1 MLTLLLLAACRP
13 EITDTVTATPVFI
26 RGAFDASAVD
36 FGYVPTGESAE
47 ALLEL
52 TSIGSGTLT
61 IDALTISNPAFTLE
75 DSYPRSLDPGESATL
90 TVRFTPTEPIVYT
103 GTLEVVSDDR
113 LPLSA
118 ELQGSAD
125 PTPIAVCE
133 TLEPHVLVGTA
144 AYFFGDRSASPTGDT
159 LTWSWSLL
167 SAPAGSVA
175 TLAASGAEASLLADV
190 LGEFVVGLTV
200 TDTTGRSSACTT
212 SVSATEVPF
221 VPGLSFELTWEHA
234 GDDFDLHLVRNDG
247 ELLSNDD
254 CYYMTCTSGLDWG
267 VRGDYSDNPELVQ
280 DDIVGTG
287 PEQIVLE
294 SPSDE
299 RYTLYV
305 HDYPGS
311 IYNFTNPGVV
321 RVFWDNVLLAERTV
335 NPEEDDYIPVF
346 VFVTADRSITEP

>member
-1 MLTLLLLAACRP
+1 LTLLLLAACRP
-13 EITDTVTATPVFI
+13 EITDTGTATPVFI
-26 RGAFDASAVD
+26 RGALDTSAVD

-47 ALLEL
+47 ASLEL

-75 DSYPRSLDPGESATL
+75 DSYPPSLEPGESATL
-90 TVRFTPTEPIVYT
+90 TLHFTPTEPIVYT

-133 TLEPHVLVGTA
+133 TLEPHVLIGAA

-175 TLAASGAEASLLADV
+175 TLAASGAEASLVADV

-221 VPGLSFELTWEHA
+221 VPGLSIELTWEHE
-234 GDDFDLHLVRNDG
+234 GDDFDLHLVRDDG
-247 ELLSNDD
+247 ELLSSND
-254 CYYMTCTSGLDWG
+254 CYFYNCLGGLDWG
-267 VRGDYSDNPELVQ
+267 VRGDYTDNPDMLQ
-280 DDIVGTG
+280 DDITGTG
-287 PEQIVLE
+287 PEQIALE
-294 SPSDE
+294 SPADA

-305 HDYPGS
+305 HDYPNS
-311 IYNFTNPGVV
+311 VYNGANPALV

-346 VFVTADRSITEP
+346 VFITADRSITEP